1 MYRDISELFMYGGIG
16 KNTILYRLG
25 DLSGA

>member
-16 KNTILYRLG
+16 KDTILYRLS